1 MVSNRRTIIRRTA
14 AALGG
19 AALLSA
25 GLAPAAIAQPG
36 ISTPNLGSIPQ
47 APSSSDLPSDEIAAA
62 IERITSQPGVPEEI
76 GGALERVSNFLTGEG
91 DGEPGWEQPGGDINK
106 SDFPLPSI
114 AQNCIDGEGNSVG
127 MATSFPGPQELPLPG
142 VPAGQTGYIFTGLG
156 TSGVYDGQSNMKVH
170 WVNITSGKYGT
181 TPLTY
186 NGVNPDGPGTV
197 NGVADTGSGIVVS
210 VVEGG
215 FTADEESGPAE
226 CNYTPSATY
235 TVVQ

>member
-1 MVSNRRTIIRRTA
+1 M
-14 AALGG
+14 
-19 AALLSA
+19 
-25 GLAPAAIAQPG
+25 
-36 ISTPNLGSIPQ
+36 
-47 APSSSDLPSDEIAAA
+47 PSDEIAAA

-76 GGALERVSNFLTGEG
+76 GSALERVSNFLTGEG

-114 AQNCIDGEGNSVG
+114 AQNCIDGEGNSIG

-170 WVNITSGKYGT
+170 WVNITNGKYGT

>member
-1 MVSNRRTIIRRTA
+1 
-14 AALGG
+14 
-19 AALLSA
+19 
-25 GLAPAAIAQPG
+25 
-36 ISTPNLGSIPQ
+36 
-47 APSSSDLPSDEIAAA
+47 
-62 IERITSQPGVPEEI
+62 
-76 GGALERVSNFLTGEG
+76 
-91 DGEPGWEQPGGDINK
+91 
-106 SDFPLPSI
+106 
-114 AQNCIDGEGNSVG
+114 

-170 WVNITSGKYGT
+170 WVNITNGKYGT

>member
-25 GLAPAAIAQPG
+25 ALAPAAIAQPG
-36 ISTPNLGSIPQ
+36 IPTPNLGSIPQ

-114 AQNCIDGEGNSVG
+114 AQNCIDGEGNSIG

-142 VPAGQTGYIFTGLG
+142 VPAGQTGYIFTGLA
-156 TSGVYDGQSNMKVH
+156 Q
-170 WVNITSGKYGT
+170 
-181 TPLTY
+181 
-186 NGVNPDGPGTV
+186 
-197 NGVADTGSGIVVS
+197 TGG
-210 VVEGG
+210 
-215 FTADEESGPAE
+215 ANAL
-226 CNYTPSATY
+226 NYTLVGTFG
-235 TVVQ
+235 VVILALLLDAVLLLVSRLTTSKGIRA